1 MGTRWACRQSATKM
15 CRNRSSDMPSRNSGV
30 KSTGKFPLKLR
41 NCRVSVG
48 LSSDDTRQIN
58 SSTWCD
64 SNIVQLSSHLRC
76 PRGAILRLG
85 HRRQLEKTIDQRALS
100 HDIGPEFDNLYL

>member
-1 MGTRWACRQSATKM
+1 M
-15 CRNRSSDMPSRNSGV
+15 CRSRSSENVFKNSGV

-76 PRGAILRLG
+76 PRGAILRL
-85 HRRQLEKTIDQRALS
+85 RQPRQLEKTIDQRAPS